1 MTPAAADASAHHYDR
16 LLAERYSYPK
26 LRLAGSWLVAQCRTA
41 GLEARHDAA
50 DSTGMRVLH
59 AVKP

>member
-1 MTPAAADASAHHYDR
+1 MTPAAADTSAHHYDQ
-16 LLAERYSYPK
+16 LLAERHSYPK
-26 LRLAGSWLVAQCRTA
+26 PRLASSRLVEQCRTA